1 MTVHDL
7 HAASAGSL
15 EASFPRPEPAT
26 DPMAP
31 DRRSPTAT
39 ELNVALLA
47 AECAARLADAGIR
60 VEQTSDFELAMAT
73 VAEMDKPYL
82 TDFLSPR
89 KNDFFESNCFWLML
103 RDGQGGP
110 SGMVGA
116 RMDDTGRE
124 PLSAYSARKLRNLF
138 PEEAEVP
145 IRPDRLPRI
154 AQEISG
160 RVVYTGDLFVGA
172 GLRTTNR
179 QMLRTLV
186 LLLYS
191 TIFLKWQPFDWIYA
205 FLRDRDVSRGAPWLY
220 HFPRVYPLANSWTL
234 RPSVQT
240 GEHWLAAMDR
250 LEFVDMLSTYLAAP
264 HRL

>member
-7 HAASAGSL
+7 HATSAGRI
-15 EASFPRPEPAT
+15 EALFARPGPEPERPAA
-26 DPMAP
+26 DLG
-31 DRRSPTAT
+31 RTAS

-47 AECAARLADAGIR
+47 ADCVARLAEAGIR

-73 VAEMDKPYL
+73 VDEMDKPYL

-89 KNDFFESNCFWLML
+89 KNDFFESNCFWLIL
-103 RDGQGGP
+103 RDGQGRA

-138 PEEAEVP
+138 PDEAEVP
-145 IRPDRLPRI
+145 VRPDRLPRI
-154 AQEISG
+154 AQKISG
-160 RVVYTGDLFVGA
+160 RVVYIGDLFVGP

-179 QMLRTLV
+179 QTLRTLV
-186 LLLYS
+186 LLLY
-191 TIFLKWQPFDWIYA
+191 TAIFLKWEPFDWLYA

-220 HFPRVYPLANSWTL
+220 HFPRVYPLAHSWTL

-250 LEFVDMLSTYLAAP
+250 LEFVDMLSAYLAAP

>member
-7 HAASAGSL
+7 HAASPGRIEPLFA
-15 EASFPRPEPAT
+15 RPAT
-26 DPMAP
+26 AP
-31 DRRSPTAT
+31 EGLGPDFRCQTAS

-47 AECAARLADAGIR
+47 AECVARLANTGIR
-60 VEQTSDFELAMAT
+60 VEQTSDFDLAMAT

-89 KNDFFESNCFWLML
+89 KNDFFESNCFWLIL
-103 RDGQGGP
+103 RAPEGSA

-116 RMDDTGRE
+116 RIDDTGRE
-124 PLSAYSARKLRNLF
+124 PLSAYAARKLRNLF

-145 IRPDRLPRI
+145 VRPDRLPRI
-154 AQEISG
+154 AQEIRG
-160 RVVYTGDLFVGA
+160 RVVYTGDLFVGP

-191 TIFLKWQPFDWIYA
+191 TIHLKWQPFDWLYA

-220 HFPRVYPLANSWTL
+220 HFPRVYPLAHSWTL